1 MGDDRRLAVRV
12 IGGCHSKGLGRT
24 VVSSALA
31 LAGAI
36 GLAACGGSD
45 SPGGAGASAGG
56 SLASVVGDRHVHSL
70 IVDREDPARLL
81 LGVHGGLYVS
91 ADAGR
96 TWDLAELEGDDAMN
110 IASAAEGAPLWVAGH
125 EVLERS
131 DDDGATW
138 DPVRPDGLPGLDI
151 HGFAVRPDRP
161 TEIVAAV
168 AGWGLYRSRDG
179 GASFALLST
188 QVGPSVFGMALTAD
202 GALFAADPGQG
213 LLVSADGGRTFRV
226 GIQGQGLVSV
236 AAAPR
241 RPRLVL
247 AGGQPGVVV
256 SRDGGDL
263 WESAFTD
270 AGVAAVAIDPGDP
283 RRAYAVGDDGWLYT
297 TSDAA
302 RTWSAVGRGE

>member
-1 MGDDRRLAVRV
+1 MRV
-12 IGGCHSKGLGRT
+12 IRRSRPKGLGRI
-24 VVSSALA
+24 VVSGALA
-31 LAGAI
+31 LVGAI

-45 SPGGAGASAGG
+45 PAGGADASASG
-56 SLASVVGDRHVHSL
+56 SLASILGDSHVHSL
-70 IVDREDPARLL
+70 IVDRADPARLL
-81 LGVHGGLYVS
+81 LGLHKGLYVS

-96 TWDLAELEGDDAMN
+96 SWDLADLEGDDAMN
-110 IASAAEGAPLWVAGH
+110 IASAAEGASLWVAGH

-138 DPVRPDGLPGLDI
+138 ESVRPEGLPGLDI

-161 TEIVAAV
+161 KEIVAAV
-168 AGWGLYRSRDG
+168 AGQGLYGSTDG
-179 GASFALLST
+179 GASFAPLST
-188 QVGPSVFGMALTAD
+188 QVGPSVFGMALTSD
-202 GALFAADPGQG
+202 GPLFATDPSQG
-213 LLVSADGGRTFRV
+213 LLVSSDGGRTFRL

-236 AAAPR
+236 AAVPR

-270 AGVAAVAIDPGDP
+270 AGVAAVAIDPSDP
-283 RRAYAVGDDGWLYT
+283 RRAYAVGDDGRLYT
-297 TSDAA
+297 TGDAA
-302 RTWSAVGRGE
+302 RTWSAVDEGA